1 MKPFQRLLLATI
13 PCGLMAPTAV
23 SAQQAPSYTG
33 MAAVNEYMNQ
43 QDLDR
48 FRAWESQN
56 QVTSINQFS
65 DVKPTDWAFQ
75 ALNNLIERYGC
86 VAGYPDGTYRG
97 KQAMTRY
104 EAAAL
109 LNACLD
115 RVTEVTD
122 ELRRLMDEFAKEL
135 AVIRGRLDKLD
146 AKVGKLE
153 AMQFSTTTK
162 LQGQATFVLG
172 GVSASGNSFY
182 QGFNLPASNVNVIG
196 LGSPALPG
204 TFTFPVM
211 TPPTVNTL
219 AINNGF
225 NGLPVA
231 AALPLTLPLTA
242 ANTASWYN
250 ILNPQ
255 NAAAKYNALYGATTF
270 SYDVRLNLSTS
281 FTGKDLLYTRLR
293 SGNFNNAFNGN
304 GVNLTRLD
312 LASNGFGTGPG
323 FNSSNVVGIDR
334 LWYRFPSGKEFS
346 FVVAARGRNTE
357 ILGANPSVYATKG
370 ADRIL
375 DFFSVHGA
383 PGVYNKAT
391 GAGFGMIWQQDV
403 KKGKPRFSFS
413 ASWIAPNGEIGQAY
427 DGNPFGCT
435 SGVEGG
441 LFANCSG
448 GSLLTQLAYTTPQF
462 NVSLAYRYGNVG
474 SNFRSGTEFAA
485 SNGWWL
491 RNGSSN
497 SFALNSY
504 WQPKKSGWLPSISG
518 GWAINNLNNN
528 ATSNAFTGVT
538 VNGLTGAV
546 FPTYFDGTYVTQSQ
560 SWFVGLQWDD
570 VINKGNSLGF
580 AIGQPTFATSL
591 SLAPVNAAG
600 SIPLTLAA
608 LNTSST
614 NAAFGVPTTTP
625 QDGGVVIEAWYKW
638 QVTDNISITPGV
650 FWLSRPLGQATAG
663 GPVLPPAPF
672 TANAAGAITQAPL
685 SAFTPANLAGNFT
698 PAGAPDWSAGF
709 GIFGALIQTVIR
721 F

>member
-1 MKPFQRLLLATI
+1 MRPFQRLLLATL

-65 DVKPTDWAFQ
+65 DVKPTDWAYQ

-86 VAGYPDGTYRG
+86 VAGYPDGTHRG

-172 GVSASGNSFY
+172 GVNASGNSFY
-182 QGFNLPASNVNVIG
+182 QGFNLPTAG
-196 LGSPALPG
+196 LTGNP
-204 TFTFPVM
+204 
-211 TPPTVNTL
+211 L
-219 AINNGF
+219 AIANVF
-225 NGLPVA
+225 NGLPIVA
-231 AALPLTLPLTA
+231 GQLPLAGLTA
-242 ANTASWYN
+242 ANTPTYYN
-250 ILNPQ
+250 ILNPR

-281 FTGKDLLYTRLR
+281 FTGKDLLFTRLR

-304 GVNLTRLD
+304 GLNLTRLD
-312 LASNGFGTGPG
+312 AASNGFGTGPG

-334 LWYRFPSGKEFS
+334 LFYRFPAGKEFS

-357 ILGANPSVYATKG
+357 FLGAAPSVYATKG

-427 DGNPFGCT
+427 DGNPYACAAG
-435 SGVEGG
+435 EGG
-441 LFANCSG
+441 LFSNCSG

-462 NVSLAYRYGNVG
+462 NLSLAYRYGNAG

-491 RNGSSN
+491 RSGSSN
-497 SFALNSY
+497 SVALNSY
-504 WQPKKSGWLPSISG
+504 WQPKKSGWIPSISG
-518 GWAINNLNNN
+518 GWAINNLSNN
-528 ATSNAFTGVT
+528 ANNGVWTGVAI
-538 VNGLTGAV
+538 NGLTGTL
-546 FPTYFDGTYVTQSQ
+546 FPTFYDGSYVTQSQ
-560 SWFVGLQWDD
+560 SWFAGLQWDD
-570 VINKGNSLGF
+570 VLAKGNSLGF

-591 SLAPVNAAG
+591 SLAPVNAGTTYAA
-600 SIPLTLAA
+600 TLAA
-608 LNTSST
+608 LN
-614 NAAFGVPTTTP
+614 NAATNSIYGIPTTTP
-625 QDGGVVIEAWYKW
+625 QDGGVVLEAWYKW
-638 QVTDNISITPGV
+638 QVTDTISVTPSV
-650 FWLSRPLGQATAG
+650 FWLSRPLGQLTPGGAVAPAG
-663 GPVLPPAPF
+663 LLAS
-672 TANAAGAITQAPL
+672 NAANL
-685 SAFTPANLAGNFT
+685 PANLAGNFT

>member
-1 MKPFQRLLLATI
+1 MRPFQRLLLATL

-65 DVKPTDWAFQ
+65 DVKPTDWAYQ

-172 GVSASGNSFY
+172 GVNASGNSFY
-182 QGFNLPASNVNVIG
+182 QGFNLPTAG
-196 LGSPALPG
+196 LTGNP
-204 TFTFPVM
+204 
-211 TPPTVNTL
+211 L
-219 AINNGF
+219 AIANVF
-225 NGLPVA
+225 NGLPIVA
-231 AALPLTLPLTA
+231 GQLPLAGLTA
-242 ANTASWYN
+242 ANTPTYYN
-250 ILNPQ
+250 ILNPR

-281 FTGKDLLYTRLR
+281 FTGKDLLFTRLR

-304 GVNLTRLD
+304 GLNLTRLD
-312 LASNGFGTGPG
+312 AASNGFGTGPG

-334 LWYRFPSGKEFS
+334 LFYRFPAGKEFS

-357 ILGANPSVYATKG
+357 FLGAAPSVYATKG

-375 DFFSVHGA
+375 DFFSVDAA
-383 PGVYNKAT
+383 PGEKNKAT

-427 DGNPFGCT
+427 DGNPYACAAG
-435 SGVEGG
+435 EGG
-441 LFANCSG
+441 LFSNCSG

-462 NVSLAYRYGNVG
+462 NLSLAYRYGNAG

-491 RNGSSN
+491 RSGSSN
-497 SFALNSY
+497 SVALNSY
-504 WQPKKSGWLPSISG
+504 WQPKKSGWIPSISG
-518 GWAINNLNNN
+518 GWAINNLSNN
-528 ATSNAFTGVT
+528 ANNGVWTGVAI
-538 VNGLTGAV
+538 NGLTGTL
-546 FPTYFDGTYVTQSQ
+546 FPTFYDGSYVTQSQ
-560 SWFVGLQWDD
+560 SWFAGLQWDD
-570 VINKGNSLGF
+570 VLAKGNSLGF

-591 SLAPVNAAG
+591 SLAPVNAGTTYAA
-600 SIPLTLAA
+600 TLAA
-608 LNTSST
+608 LN
-614 NAAFGVPTTTP
+614 NAATNSIYGIPTTTP
-625 QDGGVVIEAWYKW
+625 QDGGVVLEAWYKW
-638 QVTDNISITPGV
+638 QVTDTISVTPSV
-650 FWLSRPLGQATAG
+650 FWLSRPLGQLTPGGAVAPAG
-663 GPVLPPAPF
+663 LLAS
-672 TANAAGAITQAPL
+672 NAANL
-685 SAFTPANLAGNFT
+685 PANLAGNFT

>member
-1 MKPFQRLLLATI
+1 
-13 PCGLMAPTAV
+13 
-23 SAQQAPSYTG
+23 
-33 MAAVNEYMNQ
+33 
-43 QDLDR
+43 
-48 FRAWESQN
+48 
-56 QVTSINQFS
+56 
-65 DVKPTDWAFQ
+65 
-75 ALNNLIERYGC
+75 
-86 VAGYPDGTYRG
+86 
-97 KQAMTRY
+97 
-104 EAAAL
+104 
-109 LNACLD
+109 
-115 RVTEVTD
+115 
-122 ELRRLMDEFAKEL
+122 
-135 AVIRGRLDKLD
+135 
-146 AKVGKLE
+146 
-153 AMQFSTTTK
+153 
-162 LQGQATFVLG
+162 
-172 GVSASGNSFY
+172 
-182 QGFNLPASNVNVIG
+182 
-196 LGSPALPG
+196 
-204 TFTFPVM
+204 
-211 TPPTVNTL
+211 
-219 AINNGF
+219 
-225 NGLPVA
+225 
-231 AALPLTLPLTA
+231 
-242 ANTASWYN
+242 
-250 ILNPQ
+250 
-255 NAAAKYNALYGATTF
+255 ALYGATTL

-281 FTGKDLLYTRLR
+281 FTGKDLLFTRLR

-304 GVNLTRLD
+304 GLAGAMTRLD
-312 LASNGFGTGPG
+312 MASNGFGAGPG
-323 FNSSNVVGIDR
+323 YNSSNVVGIDR
-334 LWYRFPSGKEFS
+334 LSYRFPAGKEFS
-346 FVVAARGRNTE
+346 FIVAGRGRNTE
-357 ILGANPSVYATKG
+357 FLGANPSVYATGK
-370 ADRIL
+370 ADRLL

-391 GAGFGMIWQQDV
+391 GAGFGLVWQQNV

-427 DGNPFGCT
+427 DGNPYACAG
-435 SGVEGG
+435 GVEGG

-462 NVSLAYRYGNVG
+462 NVSLAYRYGNAG
-474 SNFRSGTEFAA
+474 SNFREGTEFVA

-528 ATSNAFTGVT
+528 ATNSTFTTVN
-538 VNGLTGAV
+538 VNGLIGSV
-546 FPTYFDGTYVTQSQ
+546 FPTFFGEPYVTQSQ

-591 SLAPVNAAG
+591 SLPPVNAAG

-663 GPVLPPAPF
+663 GSVLPPAPF
-672 TANAAGAITQAPL
+672 SANAAGAITQAPL

-698 PAGAPDWSAGF
+698 PAGTPDWTAGF
-709 GIFGALIQTVIR
+709 GIFGAIIQTVIR

>member
-1 MKPFQRLLLATI
+1 MGFMPIVLFWCEDSMKPFQRLLLATI

-135 AVIRGRLDKLD
+135 TVIRGRLDKLD

-182 QGFNLPASNVNVIG
+182 QGFNLPASNVN
-196 LGSPALPG
+196 A
-204 TFTFPVM
+204 
-211 TPPTVNTL
+211 
-219 AINNGF
+219 NGF
-225 NGLPVA
+225 NGLPILPN
-231 AALPLTLPLTA
+231 ALPLSLPLTA
-242 ANTASWYN
+242 ANTATWYN

-427 DGNPFGCT
+427 DGNPFACAG
-435 SGVEGG
+435 GVEGG

-448 GSLLTQLAYTTPQF
+448 GSLLTQLAYTTSQF
-462 NVSLAYRYGNVG
+462 NVSLAYRYGNSG
-474 SNFRSGTEFAA
+474 SNFRSGTEYVA
-485 SNGWWL
+485 SNGWFL
-491 RNGSSN
+491 RTGSSN

-518 GWAINNLNNN
+518 GWAINNLTNN
-528 ATSNAFTGVT
+528 ANNGAFTGVT

-546 FPTYFDGTYVTQSQ
+546 FPTYYNGTYVTQSQ

-591 SLAPVNAAG
+591 SLAPANVAATTPLILAGVNTVNA
-600 SIPLTLAA
+600 
-608 LNTSST
+608 
-614 NAAFGVPTTTP
+614 NAAYGVPSTTP

-663 GPVLPPAPF
+663 GPFNPPAPF

-698 PAGAPDWSAGF
+698 PVGTPDWTAGF

>member
-1 MKPFQRLLLATI
+1 MKPFQRLLLAAL
-13 PCGLMAPTAV
+13 PCGLLAPTVV

-153 AMQFSTTTK
+153 AQQFSTTTK

-172 GVSASGNSFY
+172 GVSASGNSNF
-182 QGFNLPASNVNVIG
+182 QGFNLPA
-196 LGSPALPG
+196 PAP
-204 TFTFPVM
+204 
-211 TPPTVNTL
+211 N
-219 AINNGF
+219 ANAF
-225 NGLPVA
+225 NGLPIVA
-231 AALPLTLPLTA
+231 AALPITLPLTA
-242 ANTASWYN
+242 ANTATFYN
-250 ILNPQ
+250 LLYPQ
-255 NAAAKYNALYGATTF
+255 NAAAKYNALYGATTL

-281 FTGKDLLYTRLR
+281 FSGKDLLFTRLR
-293 SGNFNNAFNGN
+293 SGNFNNAFTGQ
-304 GVNLTRLD
+304 GVNLTTLD
-312 LASNGFGTGPG
+312 LAFNGSGSGTG

-334 LWYRFPSGKEFS
+334 LWYRFPVGKEFS
-346 FVVAARGRNTE
+346 FVVGARARNTE
-357 ILGANPSVYATKG
+357 ILGASPSVYATGK

-375 DFFSVHGA
+375 DFFSTHGA

-391 GAGFGMIWQQDV
+391 GAGFGMIWQQNV

-413 ASWIAPNGEIGQAY
+413 ASWIAPRGEIGQAY
-427 DGNPFGCT
+427 DGNPFGCAAT
-435 SGVEGG
+435 EGG
-441 LFANCSG
+441 LFSNCSN

-462 NVSLAYRYGNVG
+462 NLSLAYRYGNSG
-474 SNFRSGTEFAA
+474 SNFRSGTQFAA
-485 SNGWWL
+485 QNSWWL
-491 RNGSSN
+491 QNGSSN
-497 SFALNSY
+497 SFAVNSY
-504 WQPKKSGWLPSISG
+504 WQPKKSGWLPSISA
-518 GWAINNLNNN
+518 GWAINNLSNNSSS
-528 ATSNAFTGVT
+528 AGLTAIT
-538 VNGLTGAV
+538 VNGFTGFP
-546 FPTYFDGTYVTQSQ
+546 FPTFYNEAYVTQSQ

-570 VINKGNSLGF
+570 VLAKGNSLGF
-580 AIGQPTFATSL
+580 AIGQPTFATGL
-591 SLAPVNAAG
+591 SVPPVNAANN
-600 SIPLTLAA
+600 LNTLAT
-608 LNTSST
+608 LLST
-614 NAAFGVPTTTP
+614 AATNSLYGIPSTTP
-625 QDGGVVIEAWYKW
+625 QDGGVVLEAWYKF
-638 QVTDNISITPGV
+638 QVTDNITITPSV
-650 FWLSRPLGQATAG
+650 FWISRPLGQLTPG
-663 GPVLPPAPF
+663 GPIPGNLLAANNIPA
-672 TANAAGAITQAPL
+672 TL
-685 SAFTPANLAGNFT
+685 SGNFT
-698 PAGAPDWSAGF
+698 PTGAPDWTAGF

>member
-1 MKPFQRLLLATI
+1 MKPFQRFLLAAI
-13 PCGLMAPTAV
+13 PCGLITPTAV
-23 SAQQAPSYTG
+23 SAQQAPSYSG
-33 MAAVNEYMNQ
+33 MTAINEYMNQ

-122 ELRRLMDEFAKEL
+122 ELRRLLDEFAKEL

-146 AKVGKLE
+146 AKVGKL
-153 AMQFSTTTK
+153 AAQQFSTTTK
-162 LQGQATFVLG
+162 LQGQAIFVLG
-172 GVSASGNSFY
+172 GVNASGNSFY
-182 QGFNLPASNVNVIG
+182 QGFNLATNNPFGV
-196 LGSPALPG
+196 ALTG
-204 TFTFPVM
+204 
-211 TPPTVNTL
+211 NTL
-219 AINNGF
+219 AYTNVL
-225 NGLPVA
+225 NGLPIA
-231 AALPLTLPLTA
+231 AGALPLTLPLNA
-242 ANTASWYN
+242 ANAATWYN

-270 SYDVRLNLSTS
+270 SYDFRLNLSTS

-304 GVNLTRLD
+304 GLNLTRLD
-312 LASNGFGTGPG
+312 SVSNGFGTGPG

-334 LWYRFPSGKEFS
+334 LWYRFPAGKEIS
-346 FVVAARGRNTE
+346 LVVATRGRNTE
-357 ILGANPSVYATKG
+357 FLGAEPSVYATKG
-370 ADRIL
+370 VGKIL
-375 DFFSVHGA
+375 EFFGLHGA
-383 PGVYNKAT
+383 PGVYNRAT
-391 GAGFGMIWQQDV
+391 GAGFGLIWQQNV

-427 DGNPFGCT
+427 DGNPYACAG
-435 SGVEGG
+435 GVEGG
-441 LFANCSG
+441 LFTNCSG

-462 NVSLAYRYGNVG
+462 NLSLGYRYGNAG
-474 SNFRSGTEFAA
+474 SNFRDGTEFVT

-518 GWAINNLNNN
+518 GWAINNLSNN
-528 ATSNAFTGVT
+528 ANNGTFTGVT
-538 VNGLTGAV
+538 VNGLPGAV
-546 FPTYFDGTYVTQSQ
+546 FPTFYGDSYVTQSQ

-570 VINKGNSLGF
+570 VLSKGNSLGF

-591 SLAPVNAAG
+591 SVAPVNAGTTYAA
-600 SIPLTLAA
+600 TLAA
-608 LNTSST
+608 LST
-614 NAAFGVPTTTP
+614 AATNSIYGIPTTTP
-625 QDGGVVIEAWYKW
+625 QDGGVVLEAWYKW

-650 FWLSRPLGQATAG
+650 FWLSRPLGQLTPGGAVAPAGLLGTA
-663 GPVLPPAPF
+663 A
-672 TANAAGAITQAPL
+672 ANV
-685 SAFTPANLAGNFT
+685 PANLAGNFT
-698 PAGAPDWSAGF
+698 PAGAPDWTSSF
-709 GIFGALIQTVIR
+709 GIFGAIIQTVIR

>member
-1 MKPFQRLLLATI
+1 MRPFQRLLLATL

-65 DVKPTDWAFQ
+65 DVKPTDWAYQ

-172 GVSASGNSFY
+172 GVNASGNSFY
-182 QGFNLPASNVNVIG
+182 QGFNLPTAG
-196 LGSPALPG
+196 LTGNP
-204 TFTFPVM
+204 
-211 TPPTVNTL
+211 L
-219 AINNGF
+219 AIANVF
-225 NGLPVA
+225 NGLPIVA
-231 AALPLTLPLTA
+231 GQLPLAGLTA
-242 ANTASWYN
+242 ANTPTYYN
-250 ILNPQ
+250 ILNPR

-281 FTGKDLLYTRLR
+281 FTGKDLLFTRLR

-304 GVNLTRLD
+304 GLNLTRLD
-312 LASNGFGTGPG
+312 AASNGFGTGPG

-334 LWYRFPSGKEFS
+334 LFYRFPAGKEFS

-357 ILGANPSVYATKG
+357 FLGAAPSVYATKG

-427 DGNPFGCT
+427 DGNPYACAAG
-435 SGVEGG
+435 EGG
-441 LFANCSG
+441 LFSNCSG

-462 NVSLAYRYGNVG
+462 NLSLAYRYGNAG

-491 RNGSSN
+491 RSGSSN
-497 SFALNSY
+497 SVALNSY
-504 WQPKKSGWLPSISG
+504 WQPKKSGWIPSISG
-518 GWAINNLNNN
+518 GWAINNLSNN
-528 ATSNAFTGVT
+528 ANNGVWTGVAI
-538 VNGLTGAV
+538 NGLTGTL
-546 FPTYFDGTYVTQSQ
+546 FPTFYDGSYVTQSQ
-560 SWFVGLQWDD
+560 SWFAGLQWDD
-570 VINKGNSLGF
+570 VLAKGNSLGF

-591 SLAPVNAAG
+591 SLAPVNAGTTYAA
-600 SIPLTLAA
+600 TLAA
-608 LNTSST
+608 LN
-614 NAAFGVPTTTP
+614 NAATNSIYGIPTTTP
-625 QDGGVVIEAWYKW
+625 QDGGVVLEAWYKW
-638 QVTDNISITPGV
+638 QVTDTISVTPSV
-650 FWLSRPLGQATAG
+650 FWLSRPLGQLTPGGAVAPAG
-663 GPVLPPAPF
+663 LLAS
-672 TANAAGAITQAPL
+672 NAANL
-685 SAFTPANLAGNFT
+685 PANLAGNFT

>member
-1 MKPFQRLLLATI
+1 MKPLQRLLLAAI
-13 PCGLMAPTAV
+13 PCGLIAPTAV
-23 SAQQAPSYTG
+23 SAQQANSNTG
-33 MAAVNEYMNQ
+33 MAAINEYMNQ

-97 KQAMTRY
+97 KQALTRY

-122 ELRRLMDEFAKEL
+122 ELRRLLDEFAKEL

-153 AMQFSTTTK
+153 AQQFSTTTK
-162 LQGQATFVLG
+162 LQGQAIFVLG
-172 GVSASGNSFY
+172 GVNASGNSFY
-182 QGFNLPASNVNVIG
+182 QGFNQPVAG
-196 LGSPALPG
+196 LTGNA
-204 TFTFPVM
+204 
-211 TPPTVNTL
+211 L
-219 AINNGF
+219 AIANVF
-225 NGLPVA
+225 NGLPIA
-231 AALPLTLPLTA
+231 PNALPLTLPLNA
-242 ANTASWYN
+242 ANTATYYN
-250 ILNPQ
+250 ILNPR

-270 SYDVRLNLSTS
+270 SYDVRFNLSTS

-304 GVNLTRLD
+304 GLSLTRLD
-312 LASNGFGTGPG
+312 SVSNGFGSGPG

-334 LWYRFPSGKEFS
+334 LWYRFPAGKEFS
-346 FVVAARGRNTE
+346 FVVAPRGRNSE
-357 ILGANPSVYATKG
+357 FLGAEPSVYATKG
-370 ADRIL
+370 AGKTL
-375 DFFSVHGA
+375 EFFGLHGA
-383 PGVYNKAT
+383 PGVYNRAT
-391 GAGFGMIWQQDV
+391 GAGFGLIWQQNV

-427 DGNPFGCT
+427 DGNPYACA

-462 NVSLAYRYGNVG
+462 NLSLAYRYGNAG
-474 SNFRSGTEFAA
+474 SNFRSGTEFVS

-491 RNGSSN
+491 RSGSSN

-504 WQPKKSGWLPSISG
+504 WQPKKSGWLPSISA
-518 GWAINNLNNN
+518 GWAINNLSNN
-528 ATSNAFTGVT
+528 ANNGVWTGVAI
-538 VNGLTGAV
+538 NGSTGSI
-546 FPTYFDGTYVTQSQ
+546 FPTFYDGSYVTQSQ
-560 SWFVGLQWDD
+560 SWFAGLQWDD
-570 VINKGNSLGF
+570 VLAKGNSLGF

-591 SLAPVNAAG
+591 SLAPVNAGTTYAA
-600 SIPLTLAA
+600 TLAA
-608 LNTSST
+608 LNSAAT
-614 NAAFGVPTTTP
+614 NNLYGIPTTTP
-625 QDGGVVIEAWYKW
+625 QDGGVVLEAWYKW
-638 QVTDNISITPGV
+638 QVTDAISITPSV
-650 FWLSRPLGQATAG
+650 FWLSRPLGQLTPGGAVAPGGLLAT
-663 GPVLPPAPF
+663 
-672 TANAAGAITQAPL
+672 NAANL
-685 SAFTPANLAGNFT
+685 PASLAGNFT

-709 GIFGALIQTVIR
+709 GVFGALIQTVIR